1 MRVNSSN
8 VPTLEVYLSLQE
20 LCTVHRRSA
29 RPFPIAFTA
38 SVAGRICRYIACV
51 DISELTADTARKR
64 REYLN
69 ISKQP
74 GPCVAR
80 ALRV

>member
-1 MRVNSSN
+1 MCL
-8 VPTLEVYLSLQE
+8 PLKFIFPY
-20 LCTVHRRSA
+20 RSYVQYIGG
-29 RPFPIAFTA
+29 RLDHFPIAFTA